1 MPCCFSLRTESV
13 ERNLGTSA
21 RAVKVRKVVMPHSP
35 LAEQTREVRFRAPTT
50 LIPRLPRSARVGV
63 GEAAVFDGEPLIE
76 VQSHG
81 EPLVE
86 VQSDAESPLEAAAVG
101 PRGVQAVV
109 SGGDLLKSPQCPVGF
124 DLNLSISSDELLKQP
139 SCSRQL
145 SNPSITQSM
154 FSYNHFF
161 Y

>member
-1 MPCCFSLRTESV
+1 MSALRASL
-13 ERNLGTSA
+13 A
-21 RAVKVRKVVMPHSP
+21 PHSTGF
-35 LAEQTREVRFRAPTT
+35 AGIAPFAY
-50 LIPRLPRSARVGV
+50 LLPHPNVG
-63 GEAAVFDGEPLIE
+63 ALSPSLPSF
-76 VQSHG
+76 G

-86 VQSDAESPLEAAAVG
+86 VKSDVAELPLEAAAVG
-101 PRGVQAVV
+101 PRGDQAII
-109 SGGDLLKSPQCPVGF
+109 SGGDLLLSPQCPVGF